1 VKALQVRG
9 RVPGAGAALPSWGV
23 ILILLLWGAGAV
35 EAHPG
40 MQAAT
45 APAAVGIDTA
55 IDEPN
60 SGPAGRLASASS
72 LAAAPATPSA
82 WTWVLLLILPGVAA
96 ARGPRSARGLALV
109 VALLLVVFAC
119 ASAVHSVHHLKDP
132 RQAERCPV
140 YSASQQVTGLTATPA
155 TPDLPPPLPT
165 PDRPVAQAVQLLSRV
180 LDGEQSRAPPI
191 LPA

>member
-1 VKALQVRG
+1 M
-9 RVPGAGAALPSWGV
+9 PGAGAALSSWGV
-23 ILILLLWGAGAV
+23 ILVLLLWGAGAV

-55 IDEPN
+55 LDEPN

-82 WTWVLLLILPGVAA
+82 WTWVLLLLPGVAA
-96 ARGPRSARGLALV
+96 ARGLRSARGLALV

-155 TPDLPPPLPT
+155 NARPPAAVADPRSARGPGRPAPLSGPGRRAV
-165 PDRPVAQAVQLLSRV
+165 PRPAHPARVAPSRSS
-180 LDGEQSRAPPI
+180 D
-191 LPA
+191 

>member
-1 VKALQVRG
+1 L
-9 RVPGAGAALPSWGV
+9 SGV
-23 ILILLLWGAGAV
+23 VLVLLLLSGASAV

-45 APAAVGIDTA
+45 VPAALGIDTA
-55 IDEPN
+55 LDEPN
-60 SGPAGRLASASS
+60 SGPAAPLAAASS
-72 LAAAPATPSA
+72 FAAAPATPSA
-82 WTWVLLLILPGVAA
+82 WTWVLLLILPVVAA
-96 ARGPRSARGLALV
+96 ARGLRSARGLALV
-109 VALLLVVFAC
+109 VALLLVVFAWE
-119 ASAVHSVHHLKDP
+119 SAVHSVHHLKDP

-165 PDRPVAQAVQLLSRV
+165 LDRPVAQAVQFLSRA
-180 LDGEQSRAPPI
+180 LAGEQSRAPPV